1 MTPKKLAL
9 PRQYYEVNNFAGMDE
24 LTVTITL
31 AEYRRLVEVA
41 TLWCAN
47 GGEYVLP
54 EEEDG
59 GAE

>member
-1 MTPKKLAL
+1 MTPKKYEL
-9 PRQYYEVNNFAGMDE
+9 PRGYVETNDFISPDE

-31 AEYRRLVEVA
+31 SEYRRLVEVA

-54 EEEDG
+54 GEQEG
-59 GAE
+59 GGE

>member
-1 MTPKKLAL
+1 MTPKRFEL
-9 PRQYYEVNNFAGMDE
+9 PRQYVETNDFAGMDE

-54 EEEDG
+54 EEVDG

>member
-9 PRQYYEVNNFAGMDE
+9 PPAYVETNNFAGMDE

-47 GGEYVLP
+47 GGGYILP
-54 EEEDG
+54 DDGEEGE
-59 GAE
+59 